1 VLTAAFAVRLI
12 LVGTDRLLGA
22 VELRKASKRALIH
35 WESVGGK
42 IGLADSENAE
52 LSRTHAPREK
62 SLSRCTIRTIEGKTI
77 EGKKPCQERVES
89 AKRQAQ

>member
-1 VLTAAFAVRLI
+1 MLTAAFAVRLI

-62 SLSRCTIRTIEGKTI
+62 SLSRCTIRTIEGK
-77 EGKKPCQERVES
+77 KPCQERVES
-89 AKRQAQ
+89 AKRQAH